1 MEIPGQVLNWI
12 DGQER
17 PASGGGWVDKLDP
30 ATGQRQSQ
38 LARSGSEDVA
48 AAVAGAVRAQ
58 PAWARTPGVRRG
70 EILYD
75 VAAAMK
81 AEREALARV
90 VARETGKSFKL
101 ALGETDGAIQLALFF
116 AGEGQRLFGRT
127 TTSGVANRSVM
138 TLRCP
143 LGVAGLIM
151 AANTPI
157 ANVAWKVF
165 PALICGNAAVTKP
178 PEDAPATAWA
188 FSRIAH
194 RAGLPP
200 GLVQVVQGLGAEAGE
215 PLVDHPQ
222 VPVVSFTG
230 STAVGRR
237 IAVKVGERM
246 GRVSLELG
254 GKNALVVCDDA
265 DLDNAV
271 KWALL
276 SAFSN
281 AGQRCAAGSRI
292 VVLDAVYDEFRDRLV
307 ARTKALKVGTGDDD
321 DLGPV
326 INARQLAGILA
337 AVERAVAG
345 GGRLLCG
352 GQRLTGAAWQGGY
365 YVAPTVIEGV
375 GPHDELSTKEVFG
388 PVTCLYRVRDF
399 AEALALANDSPY
411 GLTASIHT
419 ASVHRAW
426 QFVEQVQT
434 GVVMVNAGTFG
445 SEPHMP
451 FGGLKHSGNGTREP
465 GTEALDVYSSLKN
478 VFLTTDPARL

>member
-1 MEIPGQVLNWI
+1 MEMIPAQIPNWV
-12 DGQER
+12 DGEER
-17 PASGGGWVDKLDP
+17 PALTGGWVDKLDP
-30 ATGQRQSQ
+30 ANGRRLWG
-38 LARSGSEDVA
+38 LARSGAEDVA
-48 AAVAGAVRAQ
+48 AAVAGAARAQ
-58 PAWARTPGVRRG
+58 PAWAATPGVKRG
-70 EILYD
+70 EILYE

-81 AEREALARV
+81 AQREELARV

-101 ALGETDGAIQLALFF
+101 ALGETDGAIQLGLFF
-116 AGEGQRLFGRT
+116 AGEGQRMYGRT

-138 TLRCP
+138 TIRCP

-157 ANVAWKVF
+157 ANVTWKVF
-165 PALICGNAAVTKP
+165 PALICGNATVTKP
-178 PEDAPATAWA
+178 PEDAPATAWTFA
-188 FSRIAH
+188 RIAH

-200 GLVQVVQGLGAEAGE
+200 GLLQVVQGLGAEAGE

-222 VPVVSFTG
+222 VPVISFTG
-230 STAVGRR
+230 STTVGRR
-237 IAVKVGERM
+237 IAVRVGERM
-246 GRVSLELG
+246 GR
-254 GKNALVVCDDA
+254 KNALVVCDDA

-292 VVLDAVYDEFRDRLV
+292 IVLDAIYEEFRDRMV

-326 INARQLAGILA
+326 INARQLSSILA
-337 AVERAVAG
+337 AVERAVAD

-352 GQRLTGAAWQGGY
+352 GQRLTGGGWQGGY
-365 YVAPTVIEGV
+365 FIAPTVLEGV
-375 GPHDELSTKEVFG
+375 GAHDDISTKEIFG
-388 PVTCLYRVRDF
+388 PVTCLYRARDF
-399 AEALALANDSPY
+399 AEALAMTNDSSY

-419 ASVHRAW
+419 GSVHRAW
-426 QFVEQVQT
+426 QFAEQVQT
-434 GVVMVNAGTFG
+434 GVVMINAGTFG

-451 FGGLKHSGNGTREP
+451 FGGLKQSGNGTREP
-465 GTEALDVYSSLKN
+465 GTEALEVYSSLKN
-478 VFLTTDPARL
+478 VFLSTDPTRL